1 MEDLEINNK
10 TLIRF
15 MDQKNYNE
23 AEEYTNKVVEIL
35 SRRRSVRGGSLGK
48 SIRNNNTISDEP
60 E

>member
-48 SIRNNNTISDEP
+48 SIRNKNTISDEP